1 MGGCSGPELGEPS
14 RTPAGGAAAEE
25 IHTEKPASWRQPAEE
40 LERERE
46 RVRTYPVRAAAV
58 NWSHFVP
65 GCDLEELTFPRL
77 SNLLVKVDCSTV
89 SPLHL
94 SWLTCRPDHRHEHA

>member
-46 RVRTYPVRAAAV
+46 RE
-58 NWSHFVP
+58 S
-65 GCDLEELTFPRL
+65 E
-77 SNLLVKVDCSTV
+77 NLPSESSSC
-89 SPLHL
+89 
-94 SWLTCRPDHRHEHA
+94 